1 MIPAVALFFLS
12 PLVGEYLL
20 GNTPVTDVGS
30 LFLFAP
36 MYGGGALLIR
46 EVARRTGRGWA
57 AIVPFAAAYALLEE
71 GPIDMML
78 WNPTYG
84 GFDIAAAYAETYVPA
99 LGTSVQM
106 LQDVLTMHTV
116 WSICVPIAIVE
127 AFCRNRTEP
136 WLGKA
141 GLTVVAVVFVAGSA
155 ALCAMQ
161 IASTGFVASAGE
173 LGWSAVVIA
182 GLVVL
187 GFWLGKRSLPHRDGV
202 APAPAVVGVAAFGAT
217 SLVWCREFLPDGVPQ
232 AAVSVAWC
240 LLVAA
245 AVALVIRWCRSA
257 GWGARHRLALA
268 AGALVT
274 YVWVGWQ
281 HARDMDIPRM
291 TAVLGNVGF
300 ALAVVALLLA
310 AFWRSSVHGRQ
321 RGGHE

>member
-1 MIPAVALFFLS
+1 MIRPAVALFLLA

-78 WNPTYG
+78 WNPAYG
-84 GFDIAAAYAETYVPA
+84 GFDIAAAYAETYVPP

-116 WSICVPIAIVE
+116 WSICVPIAVVE
-127 AFCRNRTEP
+127 AFCRDRTQP
-136 WLGKA
+136 WLGKV
-141 GLTVVAVVFVAGSA
+141 GLPVVAVVFVVGSA

-161 IASTGFVASAGE
+161 IASTGFVASAGQ
-173 LGWSAVVIA
+173 LGWSFAAVA

-187 GFWLGKRSLPHRDGV
+187 GFWLGRRPVPLRDGV
-202 APAPAVVGVAAFGAT
+202 APAPAVVGVAAFGVT
-217 SLVWCREFLPDGVPQ
+217 SLVWCREFLPDWISQRVV
-232 AAVSVAWC
+232 AAGWC

-245 AVALVIRWCRSA
+245 AVALVFRWCRSA

-268 AGALVT
+268 AGAMVT

-281 HARDMDIPRM
+281 HARDMDIPRT
-291 TAVLGNVGF
+291 TALLGNIGF
-300 ALAVVALLLA
+300 AIAVAVLLLA
-310 AFWRSSVHGRQ
+310 AFNRASADRI
-321 RGGHE
+321 

>member
-1 MIPAVALFFLS
+1 MIPAIALFFLS

-84 GFDIAAAYAETYVPA
+84 GFDIAAAYSETYVPA

-106 LQDVLTMHTV
+106 LQDVLTMHTI

-136 WLGKA
+136 WLGKV
-141 GLTVVAVVFVAGSA
+141 GLAVVAVVFVAGSA

-161 IASTGFVASAGE
+161 ISSTGFVASAAQ
-173 LGWSAVVIA
+173 LRWSAAAIA
-182 GLVVL
+182 GLVLL
-187 GFWLGKRSLPHRDGV
+187 GFWLGRRSSPHRDGV

-240 LLVAA
+240 VLVAA
-245 AVALVIRWCRSA
+245 AVLLVSRWCRSA
-257 GWGARHRLALA
+257 GWGASHRLALA
-268 AGALVT
+268 AGALAT

-281 HARDMDIPRM
+281 HARDMDIPRT
-291 TAVLGNVGF
+291 TALLGNVGF
-300 ALAVVALLLA
+300 AVAVAALLLA
-310 AFWRSSVHGRQ
+310 AFRRSSAHGIQ